1 MAGHRPRLPMTRL
14 RPLLTKPLL
23 LLLVLVLAL
32 GLLSPAGAQ
41 SEIEQTREQVR
52 AAQAEVDAAQARIDE
67 AQARADA
74 ATAEFWAAQEAIYV
88 LEDEMAQIEAQVAET
103 EARLAQIRDE
113 VQQIAI
119 DRYMHA
125 GEPSAIFA
133 SDNINDGVIAD
144 ALATFVSQGRLDV
157 VDEFRLLTDD
167 MRVNTELLEERRA
180 EQTALTEELNDKRA
194 IINAELATLAAER
207 DNLAGALTEVQSIL
221 GGLEEA
227 ERQRIEEELRIE
239 REAEA
244 ARLAALQPPAAVT
257 PAATSTSA
265 AGTGSDPAETTET
278 TTTEPTTTSSS
289 GGGGVSISCPLSG
302 AFSHSDDFYSPRA
315 VGGTH
320 LANDLLADE
329 GTPVLAVVSGAL
341 SHRES
346 SVGGLSAYLDGDDG
360 NYYFF
365 THLSGY
371 ENVDAGHVGQGT
383 VIGYVGETGNAPI
396 PHLHFEIHQGGR
408 GNPVNPYPLVQA
420 AC

>member
-1 MAGHRPRLPMTRL
+1 MTRL
-14 RPLLTKPLL
+14 SLRLTKLAVLL
-23 LLLVLVLAL
+23 MVLMLTM
-32 GLLSPAGAQ
+32 GLLSPADAQ
-41 SEIEQTREQVR
+41 SDIERARDQVA

-67 AQARADA
+67 AQARADE
-74 ATAEFWAAQEAIYV
+74 ATSEFWAAQEAIYA
-88 LEDEMAQIEAQVAET
+88 LDDEMAQIEIQIGET
-103 EARLAQIRDE
+103 EARLAAIRGE

-157 VDEFRLLTDD
+157 VDEFRTLTDD
-167 MRVNTELLEERRA
+167 MRINTELLETRRA
-180 EQTALTEELNDKRA
+180 EQTSLTEELNEKRA
-194 IINAELATLAAER
+194 VIDAELATLAAER
-207 DNLAGALTEVQSIL
+207 DNLAAALGEVQSIL
-221 GGLEEA
+221 SGLEEA
-227 ERQRIEEELRIE
+227 ERRRIEEELRIE

-244 ARLAALQPPAAVT
+244 ARLAALQPPAAVA
-257 PAATSTSA
+257 PVA
-265 AGTGSDPAETTET
+265 T
-278 TTTEPTTTSSS
+278 TTSDTTSSDTTSSDSASGTVDTEPTTTTTSSS
-289 GGGGVSISCPLSG
+289 GGGVSISCPLSG
-302 AFSHSDDFYSPRA
+302 PFSHSDDFYSPRA

-329 GTPVLAVVSGAL
+329 GTPVLAVVSGNL

-371 ENVDAGHVGQGT
+371 ENVGAGHVGQGT